1 MGDDFPCMR
10 LNCFSNCFIS
20 RSCELQTLLVSQAF
34 VMNVQNTSL
43 TPIIV
48 SDPAAL
54 RICQHGII
62 VDEELVS
69 DKEKEPHL
77 EIETRL
83 DT

>member
-1 MGDDFPCMR
+1 
-10 LNCFSNCFIS
+10 
-20 RSCELQTLLVSQAF
+20 
-34 VMNVQNTSL
+34 MNVQNTSL
-43 TPIIV
+43 TPITV